1 MKIKRSDLKA
11 LIQEVL
17 EEGPL
22 SFKPRD
28 GKERGKADW
37 YRVVIDDDYD
47 VIVADGSSWGS
58 GVAAIKDNIQKK
70 FKRKVTGIK
79 KLKKIT

>member
-22 SFKPRD
+22 KFTRSGGEKKASWFRVELD
-28 GKERGKADW
+28 G
-37 YRVVIDDDYD
+37 DYD
-47 VIVADGSSWGS
+47 VIVS
-58 GVAAIKDNIQKK
+58 GHDFGNNPAAIKSNIEKR
-70 FKRKVTGIK
+70 FKGNVTGVRKIK
-79 KLKKIT
+79 

>member
-1 MKIKRSDLKA
+1 MKIKE

-28 GKERGKADW
+28 GERKASW
-37 YRVVIDDDYD
+37 FRVELDGDYD
-47 VIVADGSSWGS
+47 VIVS
-58 GVAAIKDNIQKK
+58 GHDFGNNPAAIISNIE
-70 FKRKVTGIK
+70 
-79 KLKKIT
+79 

>member
-1 MKIKRSDLKA
+1 MKIKRSELKA

-28 GKERGKADW
+28 GEKKASW
-37 YRVVIDDDYD
+37 FRVELDGDYD
-47 VIVADGSSWGS
+47 VIVNGREFGDN
-58 GVAAIKDNIQKK
+58 VAAVRPASKKDL
-70 FKRKVTGIK
+70 RVM
-79 KLKKIT
+79 

>member
-1 MKIKRSDLKA
+1 MKIKRSELKA

-28 GKERGKADW
+28 GERKASW
-37 YRVVIDDDYD
+37 FRVELDGDYD
-47 VIVADGSSWGS
+47 VIVS
-58 GVAAIKDNIQKK
+58 GHDFGNNPAAIKSNIEKR
-70 FKRKVTGIK
+70 FKGKVTDVRKIK
-79 KLKKIT
+79 

>member
-28 GKERGKADW
+28 GERKASW
-37 YRVVIDDDYD
+37 FRVELDGDYD
-47 VIVADGSSWGS
+47 VIVNGRDFGDNPG
-58 GVAAIKDNIQKK
+58 AIKSNIEKR
-70 FKRKVTGIK
+70 FKGNVTGVRKIK
-79 KLKKIT
+79 

>member
-1 MKIKRSDLKA
+1 MIIKRSELKA

-28 GKERGKADW
+28 GEKKASW
-37 YRVVIDDDYD
+37 FRVELDGDYD
-47 VIVADGSSWGS
+47 VIVNGREFGDN
-58 GVAAIKDNIQKK
+58 VAAVKASVQKR
-70 FKRKVTGIK
+70 FKGKVTGVRKIK
-79 KLKKIT
+79 

>member
-1 MKIKRSDLKA
+1 MKIKRSELKA

-28 GKERGKADW
+28 GEKKASW
-37 YRVVIDDDYD
+37 FRVELDNDDYD
-47 VIVADGSSWGS
+47 VIVNGRDFGNNPG
-58 GVAAIKDNIQKK
+58 AIKSNIEKK
-70 FKRKVTGIK
+70 FKGKVTGV
-79 KLKKIT
+79 KKIK